1 MQLRK
6 VSIIV
11 DISIV
16 IFVNFSV
23 KISIVSSIVIIFN
36 FTVKN
41 NIVIKT
47 TILHIIFTDSFT
59 FFKIFIIL
67 FL

>member
-23 KISIVSSIVIIFN
+23 KISIVSSILIIVN

-41 NIVIKT
+41 NIVIKNDN
-47 TILHIIFTDSFT
+47 FTYYIHRF
-59 FFKIFIIL
+59 FIIY
-67 FL
+67 F